1 MAMEPHRRDL
11 IRGVKIA
18 KSASRAR
25 HGFES
30 GGAETTGRE
39 VLLRGQLQ

>member
-11 IRGVKIA
+11 TRGVKIV

-25 HGFES
+25 GGFEC
-30 GGAETTGRE
+30 GGAETTGRK
-39 VLLRGQLQ
+39 VFLRGQL